1 MDVQKTKLK
10 RLSIMIRKFF
20 LLSFSLLL
28 FISCSESEINF
39 TNQSENQQRY
49 NSQIFETITVN
60 EDVRYG
66 ANVTLGGSTAGL
78 SMDIYQPAN
87 DTQTNRPLVVLAH
100 GGSYTSGDKKDFTEL
115 ATFLAKA
122 GYVVASINYRLL
134 DITPTQ
140 LAFKQVVINS
150 VADMKASVRF
160 FTKDAATTNLYKT
173 DSTKVFIGGY
183 SAGAITALHTAYV
196 NTNTELTTI
205 RRPTILDYVN
215 TKGRLEAKSGNEN
228 YSSDIKGVI
237 NISGA
242 LFNSNFI
249 NSNEASLYSYHGTDD
264 LVVPYL
270 QGNVNSTGII
280 TDGSGILHPYATSI
294 GLTSKLNKVEN
305 GNHNAFLNC
314 NSCAVEIRT
323 FLFSQLQ

>member
-1 MDVQKTKLK
+1 MA
-10 RLSIMIRKFF
+10 RKILF
-20 LLSFSLLL
+20 LNLLL
-28 FISCSESEINF
+28 FLLISCGESEINY
-39 TNQSENQQRY
+39 TNQPENQQRY
-49 NSQIFETITVN
+49 NSQIFQNTIVS

-66 ANVTLGGSTAGL
+66 VNVTLGGATTGL
-78 SMDIYQPAN
+78 SMDIYQPEN
-87 DTQTNRPLVVLAH
+87 DTEVNRPLVVLAH
-100 GGSYTSGDKKDFTEL
+100 GGSYISGDKKDLSEL

-134 DITPTQ
+134 DVSPSQ
-140 LAFKQVVINS
+140 LNFKKVVINS

-183 SAGAITALHTAYV
+183 SAGAITALHTVYV
-196 NTNTELTTI
+196 NNETELTTI
-205 RRPTILDYVN
+205 GGQTFVDYVN
-215 TKGRLEAKSGNEN
+215 SKGGLDGMSGNEN

-264 LVVPYL
+264 SVVPFL
-270 QGNVNSTGII
+270 QGNVNGTGII
-280 TDGSGILHPYATSI
+280 ADGSGILHPHAISI
-294 GLTSKLNKVEN
+294 GLKSELNTVQDGK
-305 GNHNAFLNC
+305 HDAFLNC
-314 NSCAVEIRT
+314 NSCTVEIRT
-323 FLFSQLQ
+323 FLYSQLSK